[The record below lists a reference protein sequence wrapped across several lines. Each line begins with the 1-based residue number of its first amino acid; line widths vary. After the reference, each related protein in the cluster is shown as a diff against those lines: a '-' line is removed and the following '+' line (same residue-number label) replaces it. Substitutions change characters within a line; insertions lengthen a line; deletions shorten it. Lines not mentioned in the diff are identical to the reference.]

1 MVNSLLR
8 SLMDTLCKSEI
19 SAGRIKS
26 RRGSTMIEAAVV
38 FPIIVLSVLTVIYI
52 LLTMY
57 SQAVSSAKL
66 HLALCEAAADESE
79 CTLYGENYG
88 ELISI
93 GTGNKTVSD
102 MFSKTIINIG
112 EKSGLIEKKITAEAK
127 YTARAKGLIEKA
139 GAKNLQDEIYII
151 DEEEYIR
158 WADTL
163 EKTIKKAVQ

>member
-1 MVNSLLR
+1 MKVNVHY
-8 SLMDTLCKSEI
+8 T
-19 SAGRIKS
+19 
-26 RRGSTMIEAAVV
+26 
-38 FPIIVLSVLTVIYI
+38 
-52 LLTMY
+52 
-57 SQAVSSAKL
+57 
-66 HLALCEAAADESE
+66 
-79 CTLYGENYG
+79 GENYG